1 MWMVFNKDLCLILC
15 FVYSIIYKE
24 GSLYCSRGVGAFTK
38 IGEKIKKLR
47 LARGLTQEELA
58 ERTDLSRS
66 FISQLESDKTS
77 PSIDTLE
84 TILRALGTD
93 LKHFFSDFEEEK
105 IVFKKNERVPVY
117 DLPEGV
123 KMEYLMVGVEDKP
136 IDPMLVELEPGAQ
149 TEEEDY
155 HEGSEFGFVIDGR
168 VDLYLDGNRYRLKK
182 GDAFYYRADKKHYL
196 KNPDKKKKALVLWME
211 IED

>member
-1 MWMVFNKDLCLILC
+1 
-15 FVYSIIYKE
+15 
-24 GSLYCSRGVGAFTK
+24 VGAFTK

-84 TILRALGTD
+84 VILRALGTD

-105 IVFKKNERVPVY
+105 IIFKKEERVPVY

-123 KMEYLMVGVEDKP
+123 SMAYLMVGVEDKP
-136 IDPMLVELEPGAQ
+136 IDPMIVELEPGAK

-155 HEGSEFGFVIDGR
+155 HEGNEFGYVIEGR
-168 VDLYLDGNRYRLKK
+168 VELYLDGVKYKLRK
-182 GDAFYYRADKKHYL
+182 GDAFYYKADKKHYV
-196 KNPDKKKKALVLWME
+196 KNPDRKKKAVLLWME